1 VSAMLVSDLD
11 LPEFDYFDPTLRGPR
26 LHQVLAELR
35 AKHWVARGP
44 FGWLVLDRQA
54 TIELLR
60 DAALA
65 APLRALFELIGI
77 RDARWLDRRVGQALE
92 STSGETHSRLRRVV
106 NPAFT
111 PMRIDALRPLMRQR
125 IASLWERLA
134 AKRRFDFVT
143 DYATK
148 LPAMAIADILGLAG
162 EHERLE
168 RWSWQMTRM
177 YDMADPSAAD
187 AVVRA
192 TNEAHEFVADLVE
205 RRRRQPGDDVI
216 SVLAQVSAEGDRLS
230 NEECATLIVEMIQ
243 GGTHTT
249 AAQLGHAMRLFL
261 EHPDQWAMLAER
273 PELAASAT
281 EEVLRFDPAA
291 PFNLRQ
297 MDRDRELRGV
307 TFPADALVFVSIA
320 SANRDPAVFT
330 DPDRFDI
337 RAERKEEHITFAVG
351 RHYCL
356 GASLAR
362 AEIQE
367 TLAFLPGRMPRPEA
381 DGEMVYGS
389 INGLYGMTS
398 VPVRI

>member
-1 VSAMLVSDLD
+1 MLVTDLD
-11 LPEFDYFDPTLRGPR
+11 LPEFDYFDPTLKGSR
-26 LHQVLAELR
+26 LHEVLKELR
-35 AKHWVARGP
+35 ARHWVARGP
-44 FGWLVLDRQA
+44 VGWLVLDREV

-65 APLRALFELIGI
+65 APLRTLFELIGI
-77 RDARWLDRRVGQALE
+77 RDERWLDRRVNEALE
-92 STSGETHSRLRRVV
+92 STTGDTHARLRRVV
-106 NPAFT
+106 NPGFT
-111 PMRIDALRPLMRQR
+111 PKRIDTLRPAMRRR
-125 IASLWERLA
+125 IELLWETLA

-148 LPAMAIADILGLAG
+148 LPAMAIADLLGLPD

-177 YDMADPSAAD
+177 YDIADPSAAD

-192 TNEAHEFVADLVE
+192 TNETHEFVADVVEE
-205 RRRRQPGDDVI
+205 RRRSPGSDVI

-261 EHPDQWAMLAER
+261 EHPDQWELLARR

-281 EEVLRFDPAA
+281 EEILRFEPAA

-297 MDRDRELRGV
+297 MDRDRELRDV
-307 TFPADALVFVSIA
+307 TFPAGALVFVSIA
-320 SANRDPAVFT
+320 SANRDPAVFA
-330 DPDRFDI
+330 DPDRFDVV
-337 RAERKEEHITFAVG
+337 AERKEEHLTFALG

-362 AEIQE
+362 AELQE
-367 TLAFLPGRMPRPEA
+367 TLAFLPRRMPKPEA
-381 DGEMVYGS
+381 DGDMIYGS

-398 VPVRI
+398 VPVRIARD